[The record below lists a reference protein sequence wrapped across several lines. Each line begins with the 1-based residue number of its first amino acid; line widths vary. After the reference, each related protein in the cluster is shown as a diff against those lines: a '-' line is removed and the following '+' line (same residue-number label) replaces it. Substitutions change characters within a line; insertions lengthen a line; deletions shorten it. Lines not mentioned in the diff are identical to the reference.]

1 MKNPQLGTSTKNWI
15 ELISKEVQ
23 EKIGGKWPEIVH
35 DICIFIAFFF
45 SKIIPLFEARLWWR
59 AGFFGVSEVVTYSR
73 TDQIEIGHTLILI
86 ALINC
91 HHVINLIILYNI

>member
-35 DICIFIAFFF
+35 DICIFYSNFFF
-45 SKIIPLFEARLWWR
+45 QNNTTI
-59 AGFFGVSEVVTYSR
+59 
-73 TDQIEIGHTLILI
+73 
-86 ALINC
+86 
-91 HHVINLIILYNI
+91 